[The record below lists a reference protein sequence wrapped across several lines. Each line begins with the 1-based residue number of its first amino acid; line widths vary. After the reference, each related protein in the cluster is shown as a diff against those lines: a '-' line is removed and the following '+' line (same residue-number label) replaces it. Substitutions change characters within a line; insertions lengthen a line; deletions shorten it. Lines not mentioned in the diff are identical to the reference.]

1 MKLFNKAVYNVLCL
15 ARNKKTLKIF
25 NKIGNIDD
33 YNLIIPNLYLGN
45 INSASDIIFLQQKKI
60 GAIINC
66 TENEPYHEYFDD
78 KPKFRLSIND
88 SKDPENINKFKH
100 EILNSIDFIDEC
112 IKNNLPIYVHCYW
125 GLMRSAT
132 VIASYLIKEYKISSE
147 DAILLVQE
155 RRPYALMDLY
165 NFNEILKFIE
175 NFYKIKSNNR

>member
-1 MKLFNKAVYNVLCL
+1 MKLFNKAIYNILCL
-15 ARNKKTLKIF
+15 ARNKKIVKIM
-25 NKIGNIDD
+25 NKIVNIDE

-45 INSASDIIFLQQKKI
+45 VNSSTDIIFLQQKKI

-66 TENEPYHEYFDD
+66 TEDEPFNEYFND

-100 EILNSIDFIDEC
+100 EILKSINFIDEC
-112 IKNNLPIYVHCYW
+112 IKNDLIIYVHCYW

-132 VIASYLIKEYKISSE
+132 VIASYLIKEYRISSE
-147 DAILLVQE
+147 DAIMLVQE
-155 RRPYALMDLY
+155 RRPYSLIDLY

-175 NFYKIKSNNR
+175 DYYKIK